1 LSVANLL
8 PAAVYFLCF
17 ATGAACALLLFRSF
31 LRTRARLL
39 MWSAL
44 CFLFLAANNLAVIF
58 DLLILPDQNYSI
70 LRVALSLTAVSLLL
84 FGCIWGADDE

>member
-1 LSVANLL
+1 MTDLL
-8 PAAVYFLCF
+8 RTGVYFLCF
-17 ATGAACALLLFRSF
+17 ATSAAVAVLLFRSY

-44 CFLFLAANNLAVIF
+44 CFLFLAANNVAVIF
-58 DLLILPDQNYSI
+58 DLLILPDQNYSV
-70 LRVALSLTAVSLLL
+70 LRVALSLTAVCLLL